1 MRRVLSAGFAVL
13 AGGAVAQEL
22 PRALTDT
29 DFAPVREI
37 EARLGQLLFY
47 DPILSGNRNV
57 SCGTCHHPAFGTGD
71 GLSLGLGDG
80 GVGLG
85 PKRVADPDNMPEQR
99 IPRNAPALFNLGAHE
114 FTVLF
119 HDGRIEVD
127 PNRPGGLRT
136 PLDADM
142 VAGFASL

>member
-1 MRRVLSAGFAVL
+1 
-13 AGGAVAQEL
+13 
-22 PRALTDT
+22 
-29 DFAPVREI
+29 
-37 EARLGQLLFY
+37 
-47 DPILSGNRNV
+47 PILSGNRNV

-80 GVGLG
+80 GIGLG

-99 IPRNAPALFNLGAHE
+99 IPRNAPALFNLGAYE

-127 PNRPGGLRT
+127 PDRPGGLRT

-142 VAGFASL
+142 VTGFASLLSAQTMFPVLSPDEMAGHYSENEISQAVRRGVITGQGGA